1 MTEKKEELQG
11 LILELRNN
19 INNPKKNT
27 VNAFF
32 KSQYADLGQVLEVL
46 TQALPKGLNFVQPT
60 KVLDN
65 GATVLQLE
73 FFTETESKVVAELPI
88 IEVEGGK
95 TNRLQMFGQSL
106 TYQRRYLLT
115 TYLGLNAED
124 NDGNSASQQT
134 GRPQRRPAQR
144 QQMSKPHDANTNL
157 LIDQLKKKTK
167 QLAEL
172 RGEDPNNLL
181 NRLGNL
187 NTTPVSTIQAYL
199 NGAEKA
205 IAQETK

>member
-1 MTEKKEELQG
+1 MAEKKEELQG

-27 VNAFF
+27 VNGFF

-65 GATVLQLE
+65 GSTVLQLE

-124 NDGNSASQQT
+124 NDGNSAMQQA
-134 GRPQRRPAQR
+134 GKQQSRPVQR
-144 QQMSKPHDANTNL
+144 QQAPKPHDVNTNL
-157 LIDQLKKKTK
+157 LVDQLKKKTK
-167 QLAEL
+167 QLADL

-187 NTTPVSTIQAYL
+187 DTVTVRTIQSYL
-199 NGAEKA
+199 NSVDKA
-205 IAQETK
+205 IKDETK

>member
-27 VNAFF
+27 VNGFF

-124 NDGNSASQQT
+124 NDGNSAMQQA
-134 GRPQRRPAQR
+134 GRQQSKPAQR
-144 QQMSKPHDANTNL
+144 QQTPKPHDVNTNL
-157 LIDQLKKKTK
+157 LVDQLKKKTK
-167 QLAEL
+167 QLADL
-172 RGEDPNNLL
+172 RGEDANQLL

-187 NTTPVSTIQAYL
+187 DVATVSTIQSYL
-199 NGAEKA
+199 NGVDKA
-205 IAQETK
+205 ITEETK